1 MNPMDL
7 LKNFQDLQSQMAD
20 IQNNLKDVR
29 VTGTSGA
36 GMVEITLNGNM
47 KVESIS
53 IAPEI
58 VDPDDVTMLEDLVLG
73 ALNAALTNLQ
83 DALKEKAA
91 SVAGGLQFPG
101 GFPDLTK

>member
-36 GMVEITLNGNM
+36 GMVEITINGNM
-47 KVESIS
+47 KVEKIS

-73 ALNAALTNLQ
+73 ALNSALANLQ